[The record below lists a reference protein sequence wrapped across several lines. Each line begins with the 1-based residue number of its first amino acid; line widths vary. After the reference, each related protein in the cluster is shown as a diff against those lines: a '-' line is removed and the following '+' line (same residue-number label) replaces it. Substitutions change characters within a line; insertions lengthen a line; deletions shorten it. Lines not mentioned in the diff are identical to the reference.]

1 MTNRGHRP
9 MRASIVRTSLM
20 LSMAGLLAALFAQDA
35 AAWSTETCN
44 GKVYKGQWSQKTY
57 RLNRCSIAVGGL
69 RETDIIYGM
78 QEWNNVYGMWDRFA
92 WTGGSS
98 SCSISTGDGNWD
110 LGYTQASNIDGAWG
124 VTKKRYQPCVWPYW
138 GALDGELIEADIL
151 IASDKN
157 FETGDTDC
165 DSDEVARRGTIVHE
179 FGHALGLK
187 HYNGAMS
194 VMNNKGTTA
203 GNNHGK
209 YCGPHRDAPHPD
221 DLDFAFKYH
230 GSGNA
235 SYDLGAS
242 GFYLNGS
249 QRRVLTMSAGT
260 TRVCPGDT
268 FVYTFSWGNRGTQAI
283 TSANDMNWKVVLSTN
298 NIITNSDV
306 TMATGWAYA
315 PRGAFPLLSF
325 AGTIPSGVSYGTTY
339 HVGAIVDYNSQFS
352 EYYEN
357 NNATY
362 LARRVQIKN
371 FFECVTLVPFDPV
384 FKAARIGP

>member
-1 MTNRGHRP
+1 MNTHRNPITRTAVLKRGLV
-9 MRASIVRTSLM
+9 AC
-20 LSMAGLLAALFAQDA
+20 MAGMVGMALAQNAY
-35 AAWSTETCN
+35 AWSTEVCD
-44 GKVYKGQWSQKTY
+44 GKLYGGQWSQKTY
-57 RLNRCSIAVGGL
+57 RLNRCSISPGGS
-69 RETDIIYGM
+69 RETDMIYGM

-98 SCSISTGDGNWD
+98 ACSISTGDGNWD
-110 LGYTQASNIDGAWG
+110 LGYTQSANIDGAWG
-124 VTKKRYQPCVWPYW
+124 VTKKRIQPCVWPYW

-151 IASDKN
+151 IASDLP
-157 FETGDTDC
+157 FENGDTDC
-165 DSDEVARRGTIVHE
+165 DSQEVARRGTIVHE

-221 DLDFAFKYH
+221 DLDFAFDYH
-230 GSGNA
+230 GSGNS

-242 GFYLNGS
+242 GFYLNS
-249 QRRVLTMSAGT
+249 AQRRVLTMSPGT
-260 TRVCPGDT
+260 TYVCPGDS
-268 FVYTFSWGNRGTQAI
+268 FVYTFSWGNRGTQNI
-283 TSANDMNWKVVLSTN
+283 TSSNVMNWKVVLSTN
-298 NIITNSDV
+298 DTITNSDI

-315 PRGAFPLLSF
+315 GRGAFPLLSF
-325 AGTIPSGVSYGTTY
+325 SGKIPSGVSYGTTY
-339 HVGAIVDYNSQFS
+339 YLGAIVDYNSKFS

-362 LARRVQIKN
+362 LGRRVKIKQL
-371 FFECVTLVPFDPV
+371 FQCLTLVPFDPV
-384 FKAARIGP
+384 FKAVRTGL